1 MNSEKKTIVVVGRP
15 NVGKTSFFNKFVKK
29 NSNRAIVFKE
39 AGTTIDYKRD
49 YSEIFDSNLIDT
61 PGLSSGMTFSALC
74 NQQTKLAIL
83 QADICIFVIDGG
95 VGLLQED
102 LEYAKFVRRTKKELR
117 TILVA
122 NKCDKKAFSDLDLG
136 ELKMLGFGEP
146 ICISAEQNIGFSEV
160 VEKIYE
166 CFKELEI
173 NNENASSKEIV
184 LDNEDEILE
193 EGDESEMGAE
203 EQKNIQIDLSIV
215 GRPNVGKSTLLNRL
229 FGDSRA
235 VVSEIA
241 GTTRDSI
248 SADIKFDEKTT
259 IRISDTAGIRKN
271 DQDYDNLEKMAV
283 NSTLI
288 SIQFANIAAL
298 VIDGTAGFERQDLVI
313 GEHVLEEG
321 RGLIV
326 LINKAD
332 QVKKKDELLE
342 AIEKIS
348 SKYFCGAPVI
358 FISAKNGFNCEH
370 VLKEVIK
377 LHEKWNKRIKTSKLN
392 NWLHDALVEHEH
404 RLAKANRKAVK
415 IKFMSQ
421 YDIRPPHFYVNIN
434 KLKALDQTYKRYL
447 INSLRKNFGFD
458 GVPIRVEFRESKNPY
473 IENNPH
479 YKNYN
484 KPKK

>member
-1 MNSEKKTIVVVGRP
+1 
-15 NVGKTSFFNKFVKK
+15 
-29 NSNRAIVFKE
+29 
-39 AGTTIDYKRD
+39 
-49 YSEIFDSNLIDT
+49 
-61 PGLSSGMTFSALC
+61 
-74 NQQTKLAIL
+74 
-83 QADICIFVIDGG
+83 
-95 VGLLQED
+95 
-102 LEYAKFVRRTKKELR
+102 
-117 TILVA
+117 
-122 NKCDKKAFSDLDLG
+122 
-136 ELKMLGFGEP
+136 
-146 ICISAEQNIGFSEV
+146 
-160 VEKIYE
+160 
-166 CFKELEI
+166 
-173 NNENASSKEIV
+173 
-184 LDNEDEILE
+184 
-193 EGDESEMGAE
+193 
-203 EQKNIQIDLSIV
+203 
-215 GRPNVGKSTLLNRL
+215 
-229 FGDSRA
+229 
-235 VVSEIA
+235 
-241 GTTRDSI
+241 
-248 SADIKFDEKTT
+248 
-259 IRISDTAGIRKN
+259 
-271 DQDYDNLEKMAV
+271 
-283 NSTLI
+283 
-288 SIQFANIAAL
+288 
-298 VIDGTAGFERQDLVI
+298 
-313 GEHVLEEG
+313 
-321 RGLIV
+321 LIV